1 MDNLSTHL
9 RRIPTPVLILIS
21 GLLTILAFPPL
32 PTGFLAYFALVPLIY
47 VFWRAD
53 FHLGFEKGYC
63 YGIILNLGILY
74 WLALNKGTTWYY
86 ATLSMIAAVLFVA
99 LNYGAIGLLWGYI
112 GRAAGKNL
120 ALVALPFVWVAV
132 EFLRTFGTLGF
143 TWNNLAYTQSQAVQ
157 LIQMAAIIGPTGLSL
172 WVVTLN
178 VLNFALIR
186 RLIHRESVLQLVLI
200 IGTLF
205 LIPTIYGGIVLTRS
219 NPDRERCPV
228 TVGLIQPNVDPN
240 EKWDRDSF
248 RLNMQ
253 MLHDLTDS
261 VAQQPCDLIVWP
273 ESATPTFLRRNHFYS
288 LTNIFEHLD
297 RLQTNLLTGA
307 PDYEYQPNGVTKI
320 YNSTFLLQANSREI
334 LDYRKMR
341 LVPFGEYIPL
351 SGYFPELKQLN
362 LGQGNFDAG
371 EEMRVYTIPLKC
383 HRGKTDSLLA
393 LHSVV
398 CYESTFP
405 EIVRLGALKG
415 SELLVIVSNDAWF
428 GPTSAPYLHAEISRF
443 RAIENRLP
451 VVRAANTGVSL
462 FLDEYG
468 RELARLSFG
477 EQGYLTATLQQGKPA
492 TIFVRWGNW
501 VGKLSVIV
509 AFAGLLYS
517 FITRKK
523 CAR

>member
-1 MDNLSTHL
+1 MSL
-9 RRIPTPVLILIS
+9 LILLS
-21 GLLTILAFPPL
+21 GLLTVLAFPPM
-32 PTGFLAYFALVPLIY
+32 PTGFFAYFALVPLIY

-53 FHLGFEKGYC
+53 FHFGFEKGYL
-63 YGIILNLGILY
+63 YGVILNLGILY
-74 WLALNKGTTWYY
+74 WLALNKGTVWYY
-86 ATLSMIAAVLFVA
+86 ATLSMVAAVLFVA
-99 LNYGAIGLLWGYI
+99 LNYGAIGLIWGYI
-112 GRAAGKNL
+112 GRAAGKRW
-120 ALVALPFVWVAV
+120 ALITLPFVWVAV

-143 TWNNLAYTQSQAVQ
+143 TWNNLAYTQARAVP
-157 LIQMAAIIGPTGLSL
+157 LIQMAAVIGPTGVSF
-172 WVVTLN
+172 WIVMLN
-178 VLNFALIR
+178 VLNFTIIR
-186 RLIHRESVLQLVLI
+186 RLVRHESVLRLVLT
-200 IGTLF
+200 IGVLF
-205 LIPTIYGGIVLTRS
+205 LIPEIYGFVVLTKPH
-219 NPDRERCPV
+219 PDREQRLV
-228 TVGLIQPNVDPN
+228 AVGLIQPNVDPN
-240 EKWDRDSF
+240 EKWDIDSF
-248 RLNMQ
+248 QANMQ
-253 MLHDLTDS
+253 LLHDLTDS

-307 PDYEYQPNGVTKI
+307 PDYEYQKNGQAKV
-320 YNSTFLLQANSREI
+320 YNSTFLLRANSREI

-383 HRGKTDSLLA
+383 HQGGADSLLA

-405 EIVRLGALKG
+405 EIVRLGALDG

-462 FLDEYG
+462 ILDEYG
-468 RELARLSFG
+468 RELVRLPFG
-477 EQGYLTATLQQGKPA
+477 KQGYLKATLQQGTPT

-509 AFAGLLYS
+509 AIAGLLYS
-517 FITRKK
+517 FIKRKK
-523 CAR
+523 CAK